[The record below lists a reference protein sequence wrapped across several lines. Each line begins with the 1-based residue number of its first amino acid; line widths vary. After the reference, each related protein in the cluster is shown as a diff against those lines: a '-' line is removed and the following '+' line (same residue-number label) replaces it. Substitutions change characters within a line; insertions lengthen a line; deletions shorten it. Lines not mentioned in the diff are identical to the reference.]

1 MPIGRNAAKIQ
12 ELSAGKAALELKI
25 SDLLSKEKMQT
36 TKMAAAEKDLQRS
49 KALTVNLTKE
59 LQVIAH
65 EIHSVLVCLHM
76 VIPIDN
82 AQLLMP

>member
-1 MPIGRNAAKIQ
+1 
-12 ELSAGKAALELKI
+12 
-25 SDLLSKEKMQT
+25 MQT

-65 EIHSVLVCLHM
+65 EVHSVLVCLHM